1 MYPRDVPP
9 VTKLTYPLFVTV
21 PPSIRTS
28 FPLVVPSFTTFPT
41 TWIDDVVIVEA
52 DTRELTASVEK
63 VPGTLLLIL
72 DTNRVDRVRK
82 DVLILDITSV
92 DPKRVEPVSVETA
105 MLLPIIVE
113 YTAVGAVIC
122 VVSERVL
129 PVRVDNAR

>member
-1 MYPRDVPP
+1 
-9 VTKLTYPLFVTV
+9 L
-21 PPSIRTS
+21 
-28 FPLVVPSFTTFPT
+28 
-41 TWIDDVVIVEA
+41 IDDVIIVEA
-52 DTRELTASVEK
+52 DVILETDTRELTVNVEN

-92 DPKRVEPVSVETA
+92 DPKRVEPVNVETA

-122 VVSERVL
+122 DVTARVL